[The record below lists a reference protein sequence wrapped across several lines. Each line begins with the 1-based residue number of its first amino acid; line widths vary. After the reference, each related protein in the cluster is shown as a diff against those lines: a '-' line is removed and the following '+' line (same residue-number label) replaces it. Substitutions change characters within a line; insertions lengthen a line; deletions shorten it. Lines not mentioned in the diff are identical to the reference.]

1 MLAIA
6 SRKSTDMPSK
16 PLKIA
21 ALGFTEEQNFR
32 IMGILIAA
40 VDADPDRFVLAPADG
55 ADFVFVNV
63 AAGLPVPRARLI
75 SHYYGDRAMP
85 ADAGR
90 LAMSGALKAQTVQQM
105 LELAEG
111 SLRQAGGRE
120 ATVLNMVDTSAK
132 IAVAKELSLKALVVD
147 DSLAVRTQVSEALHR
162 GGVESVQVATAE
174 EALARMKNER
184 FDLVFLDIV
193 MPGMD
198 GLAACKLVRAGK
210 WGADT
215 TIIML
220 TGQSAPASRVAG
232 ALAGCDAYLTKPITL
247 KDLYSSIDRAIHKRA
262 ELRGVP
268 ISGLQS
274 KGLSGFLKRIS
285 GL

>member
-1 MLAIA
+1 M
-6 SRKSTDMPSK
+6 STK
-16 PLKIA
+16 PLRIA
-21 ALGFTEEQNFR
+21 AVGFTDDQSFR
-32 IMGILIAA
+32 IMGILISA
-40 VDADPDRFVLAPADG
+40 VDANSDRFTLGAAEG
-55 ADFVFVNV
+55 ADLVFVNV
-63 AAGLPVPRARLI
+63 AANLPTPRARLV
-75 SHYYGDRAMP
+75 SNYYGDRP
-85 ADAGR
+85 IPSDAGR
-90 LAMSGALKAQTVQQM
+90 LSMHGALKAQTVQQI

-111 SLRQAGGRE
+111 ALRHGAAKE
-120 ATVLNMVDTSAK
+120 AAVLNMVDATAK
-132 IAVAKELSLKALVVD
+132 IAVAKELTLKALVVD
-147 DSLAVRTQVSEALHR
+147 DSLAVRTQVSEALQR
-162 GGVESVQVATAE
+162 GGVESVQVSTAE
-174 EALARMKNER
+174 EALARIKDQR

-210 WGADT
+210 SGADT

-247 KDLYSSIDRAIHKRA
+247 KDLYSAIDRAIHKRA

-285 GL
+285 GM

>member
-1 MLAIA
+1 MNV
-6 SRKSTDMPSK
+6 K

-21 ALGFTEEQNFR
+21 ALGFADEQNFR
-32 IMGILIAA
+32 IMGMLMSA
-40 VDADPDRFVLAPADG
+40 VDTNPERFALASADG
-55 ADFVFVNV
+55 ADLVFQNM
-63 AAGLPVPRARLI
+63 AAGLPTPHARLI
-75 SHYYGDRAMP
+75 SQYYGTLPLP

-90 LAMSGALKAQTVQQM
+90 MAMTGALKAQTVQHI

-111 SLRQAGGRE
+111 ALRHGNQRE
-120 ATVLNMVDTSAK
+120 AAVVNMVDATAK
-132 IAVAKELSLKALVVD
+132 IAVAKELDLKALVVD
-147 DSLAVRTQVSEALHR
+147 DSLAVRTQVSEALKQ

-174 EALARMKNER
+174 EALARMHNER

-198 GLAACKLVRAGK
+198 GLAACKLVRASKG
-210 WGADT
+210 GADT

-220 TGQSAPASRVAG
+220 TGQSAPASRVAA
-232 ALAGCDAYLTKPITL
+232 ALAGCDAYLTKPISL
-247 KDLYSSIDRAIHKRA
+247 KDLYSAIDRAIHKRA

-274 KGLSGFLKRIS
+274 KGWSGFLKRIS
-285 GL
+285 GM